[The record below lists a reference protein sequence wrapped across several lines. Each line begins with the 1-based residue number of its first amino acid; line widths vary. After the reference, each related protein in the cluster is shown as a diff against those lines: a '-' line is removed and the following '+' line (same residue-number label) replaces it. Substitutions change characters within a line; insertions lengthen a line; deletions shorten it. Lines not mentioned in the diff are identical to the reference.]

1 METLNFSLMLVILSA
16 ILITGLLILI
26 LRAKSKNQLQK
37 IFAFDLICVLII
49 SVGVAL
55 QEIFS
60 KKFNVNP
67 MFFEYFIYIGT
78 CFLPIGIYFTG
89 LIFANTKIKM
99 RKSYLLLFIIPI
111 ITLLVLW
118 TNNFH
123 HMFFKNY
130 STNLSMH
137 IWTLFN
143 YSQFIYLLFNIHRII
158 LLN

>member
-67 MFFEYFIYIGT
+67 MFFEYFI
-78 CFLPIGIYFTG
+78 
-89 LIFANTKIKM
+89 
-99 RKSYLLLFIIPI
+99 
-111 ITLLVLW
+111 
-118 TNNFH
+118 
-123 HMFFKNY
+123 
-130 STNLSMH
+130 
-137 IWTLFN
+137 
-143 YSQFIYLLFNIHRII
+143 
-158 LLN
+158 